1 MLYNKMRPHT
11 FDGMI
16 GQETIVKSLQSQS
29 LTGQFFNLYILEGQY
44 GSGKTTIARILA
56 LASNCEQK
64 DENGNPCLS
73 CERCKAILSANSNDY
88 MEVDAASNTG
98 VEKARQLIEDVGY
111 MPAFLKKKIYI
122 IDEAHM
128 LSKAAFNSLLKTLE
142 DSPEY
147 AMFIL
152 CTTEKDAIPLTIQ
165 SRAASY
171 TFRKIPEEAIS
182 NHLLKTGR
190 KEYPGI
196 LLEPEAISTISAHSD
211 GSMRNALSLLEQA
224 ATYGD
229 ITQEN
234 VAKMLGV
241 ADTAELISFMSCLA
255 KGDMPGSIQMADRLI
270 SGGRGL
276 LPLTTDMLRI
286 LQDALVV
293 AVSRDISM
301 ISGASKYRKSIQDI
315 AGLTDSGRLCCM
327 IEEVMNLRSE
337 LRKNQ
342 VETLFTC
349 SLVKI
354 CATERSHNT
363 KTLEKR
369 LEDLEE
375 KMNASQISEC
385 KKSNEHPD
393 IIPTVHAEVSL
404 GMTEC
409 ELTETQAFTNEELL
423 LMFDMAEPFPGPM
436 ASPGKC
442 QCIENGTEQENTETM
457 PNSSKTAENKEDQ
470 ASEAAMETI
479 ARINE
484 MKESEPAFCS
494 AIEEGSKCFVFGSTV
509 EYRSPLKPVCNLLK
523 KYFEVF
529 GIQAKACFDP
539 SIKV

>member
-1 MLYNKMRPHT
+1 MLYNKMRPHS
-11 FDGMI
+11 FDGII
-16 GQETIVKSLQSQS
+16 GQETIVKSMRSQSQ
-29 LTGQFFNLYILEGQY
+29 TDQFFNLYILEGQY
-44 GSGKTTIARILA
+44 GSGKTTMARILA

-64 DENGNPCLS
+64 DENGNPCLA
-73 CERCKAILSANSNDY
+73 CDRCRAILSSNSSDY

-171 TFRKIPEEAIS
+171 TFQKIPEWAIEK
-182 NHLLKTGR
+182 HLLETGK
-190 KEYPGI
+190 KEYPGT
-196 LLEPEAISTISAHSD
+196 LLEPEAISVISAHSD

-224 ATYGD
+224 ATCGGV
-229 ITQEN
+229 TLEN
-234 VAKMLGV
+234 MAKMLGV
-241 ADTAELISFMSCLA
+241 ADSSELTAFVSCLA
-255 KGDMPGSIQMADRLI
+255 GGDIPGSIQKADRLI

-276 LPLTTDMLRI
+276 LPLTVDMLRI

-293 AVSRDISM
+293 AVSGDVSL
-301 ISGASKYRKSIQDI
+301 ISGASRYRKSIREI
-315 AGLTDSGRLCCM
+315 AALTDSGRLCSM
-327 IEEVMNLRSE
+327 IEEIMNLRGE
-337 LRKNQ
+337 LRKNP

-354 CATERSHNT
+354 CATERTHNA

-369 LEDLEE
+369 LEALEE
-375 KMNASQISEC
+375 KVNASQILEPQ
-385 KKSNEHPD
+385 KSSGRQDTIPIKHTD
-393 IIPTVHAEVSL
+393 IILEGEA
-404 GMTEC
+404 C
-409 ELTETQAFTNEELL
+409 EPIETQLFTNEELL
-423 LMFDMAEPFPGPM
+423 LMFGMADPLLGAI
-436 ASPGKC
+436 ASPEKN
-442 QCIENGTEQENTETM
+442 QCMEREKNQETLSPPQTEKAGEGQIPE
-457 PNSSKTAENKEDQ
+457 SARQ
-470 ASEAAMETI
+470 TI

-494 AIEEGSKCFVFGSTV
+494 AIEEGSKCFVSGSCV
-509 EYRSPLKPVCNLLK
+509 EYHSPLKPVCGLLK

-529 GIQAKACFDP
+529 GIPAKACFDP